1 MKART
6 IIIILIVIAVLG
18 VGGYF
23 IWQQQQNTAK
33 AATTRQ
39 TATIT
44 RGSLAATV
52 SGAGNLYAPQQTNL
66 NFQLTGVPITKVNV
80 QVGDKVKAG
89 DVLAQVDDSDLQ
101 FSLRTA
107 QSNLKSAQ
115 AKLTQTKTPASKD
128 DVATAQA
135 QVDSAQAAYDAA
147 VTKYGHT
154 NDQIT
159 VAKAAL
165 EKATIT
171 LQQAQAAYNLVAWR
185 PDVGMS
191 SQATT
196 LQQATIDY
204 QSALAN
210 YNLTLTGINDTSVK
224 SAAQSLASARA
235 NLTKLIAPPTQQDLD
250 IVQASVDNAQVAVD
264 QAKRKLDQARIIAP
278 FDGTVASVNYV
289 VGQLAANSPVM
300 MSLVNLETLQ
310 TQINLS
316 EIDIAKIKSGQ
327 DVSLTFDALNR
338 RSFRGRIVSISPV
351 GTVTQGVVNYVVTVA
366 LAQTDPTV
374 RPGMTAE
381 ATITVD
387 RRDNA
392 LLVPNRAIKTQ
403 GNVKNVTLLLEGRE
417 NTLTVT
423 TGLSNDTSTEL
434 LSATMSDGTA
444 VRLNE
449 GDVLVINPTTTT
461 NRGGGG
467 GVGVPGAGPVFIGR

>member
-6 IIIILIVIAVLG
+6 IIIILVVIAVLG

-39 TATIT
+39 TATVT
-44 RGSLAATV
+44 RGALAATV

-89 DVLAQVDDSDLQ
+89 DLLAQVDDSDLQ

-147 VTKYGHT
+147 VIKYGHT

-224 SAAQSLASARA
+224 SAVQSLASANA

-250 IVQASVDNAQVAVD
+250 IAQASVDNAQVAVD
-264 QAKRKLDQARIIAP
+264 QAKRKLDQARIVRARVLELADDQPREVEDLVERGPARKRIQLGHIRLDPLGGEPFSYSLPESLIHAPGFVAGRSVSPDCGASRQFIAP
-278 FDGTVASVNYV
+278 EPCRGCHPA
-289 VGQLAANSPVM
+289 
-300 MSLVNLETLQ
+300 
-310 TQINLS
+310 
-316 EIDIAKIKSGQ
+316 
-327 DVSLTFDALNR
+327 
-338 RSFRGRIVSISPV
+338 RS
-351 GTVTQGVVNYVVTVA
+351 
-366 LAQTDPTV
+366 
-374 RPGMTAE
+374 
-381 ATITVD
+381 
-387 RRDNA
+387 
-392 LLVPNRAIKTQ
+392 
-403 GNVKNVTLLLEGRE
+403 
-417 NTLTVT
+417 
-423 TGLSNDTSTEL
+423 
-434 LSATMSDGTA
+434 
-444 VRLNE
+444 
-449 GDVLVINPTTTT
+449 
-461 NRGGGG
+461 
-467 GVGVPGAGPVFIGR
+467 